1 MFAQGNTE
9 RERKRER
16 RRRSKMK
23 EEREKHQ
30 TDGEKIET
38 DKQFEW
44 VWRLAVTLR

>member
-1 MFAQGNTE
+1 MFTEGNRE
-9 RERKRER
+9 GERKRE

-38 DKQFEW
+38 DKQFER
-44 VWRLAVTLR
+44 VWRLAVKLR